1 VTDTTPAVVVESSE
15 ATTIIHFNRPAD
27 RNLLSR
33 NTLRE
38 LQIAIANIPQNTAAV
53 VFTGSD
59 DVFASGAHIR
69 ELQQLKADQAL
80 EFSTLGQQ
88 LFDSISRLN
97 QVSIAAINGY
107 CMGGALDLALAC
119 DIRVASSRAVF
130 AHPGT
135 RLGIITGW
143 GGTQR
148 LPRIVGRTRALEL
161 LLTARRID
169 SREAKEMGLVT
180 RVTDPVLDY
189 ALELS
194 KRVEMFSTRG
204 SSAESISFRES
215 D

>member
-1 VTDTTPAVVVESSE
+1 VTESTPAVLVESSE
-15 ATTIIHFNRPAD
+15 STTIIHFNRPAD
-27 RNLLSR
+27 RNPLSR
-33 NTLRE
+33 NTLGE
-38 LQIAIANIPQNTAAV
+38 LQIAVANITRDTAAV

-59 DVFASGAHIR
+59 DVFASGADIR
-69 ELQQLKADQAL
+69 ELRQLKADEAL
-80 EFSTLGQQ
+80 EFSQLGQE
-88 LFDSISRLN
+88 LFDAISKLN

-107 CMGGALDLALAC
+107 CIGGALDLALAC

-148 LPRIVGRTRALEL
+148 LPRVVGRTRALEL

-169 SREAKEMGLVT
+169 SREANEMGLVT
-180 RVTDPVLDY
+180 GVADPVLDY

-194 KRVEMFSTRG
+194 KRVERTTTRG
-204 SSAESISFRES
+204 FSAESISFGEN